1 MRKFFIATALSVLAV
16 SLPEADADTIRF
28 VDGRKPQQNV
38 EVMNETL
45 DNIEYRLSGVRQTQK
60 YPSEKVLEVIYSR
73 VPDDYQVAMDNY
85 EAGFFQDAADL
96 FLVAAQDARR
106 RKGLAAK
113 CIYQAGES
121 LMRAGRYSDAVTTF
135 GKLASQ
141 HADSRYIPQ
150 AELGSGVA
158 NLRGGSASKA
168 KAAFTKLK
176 NNAGKYG
183 ERWGFEAELQLQM
196 LDEAKD
202 PATALT
208 TYRRLAKETQLNYP
222 TVANQAKLRIGRVLI
237 SSKQYGEAEDF
248 FRKILEARTV
258 SAPDVVAGA
267 FNGLGTSLRNKPG
280 AGDKELR
287 EALYAHL
294 RVIVSFE
301 SVMSEQPEALY
312 GAGKCFQRVNV
323 EDAANRSRR
332 MLGRVINE
340 FPTSEYA
347 AKAKQG

>member
-1 MRKFFIATALSVLAV
+1 MRKLVILTVLGAFLAV
-16 SLPEADADTIRF
+16 LPEAAADTIRF

-45 DNIEYRLSGVRQTQK
+45 DSIEYRLAGVRQTQK
-60 YPSEKVLEVIYSR
+60 YPSAKVLDVVYTR
-73 VPDDYQVAMDNY
+73 TPDDYQVATDNFDVGAY
-85 EAGFFQDAADL
+85 QDAADL
-96 FLVAAQDARR
+96 FLVAAQDSRR
-106 RKGLAAK
+106 QKGLAAK
-113 CIYQAGES
+113 CIYQAGDA
-121 LMRAGRYSDAVTTF
+121 LMRAGLFSDAVSTF
-135 GKLASQ
+135 EKLESS
-141 HADSRYIPQ
+141 HADSRYIPE
-150 AELGSGVA
+150 AALGTGLA
-158 NLRGGSASKA
+158 HLRGGSASKA
-168 KAAFTKLK
+168 KASFSKLK
-176 NNAGKYG
+176 SNSSKYG
-183 ERWGFEAELQLQM
+183 ERWGYEADLQLQM
-196 LDEAKD
+196 LSESKD

-208 TYRRLAKETQLNYP
+208 TYRRLAKETQSKYP

-237 SSKQYGEAEDF
+237 SSKQFDEAESF
-248 FRKILEARTV
+248 FRTILEARTV

-267 FNGLGTSLRNKPG
+267 YNGLGTSLRNKPG

-301 SVMSEQPEALY
+301 GVVSELPEALY
-312 GAGKCFQRVNV
+312 GAGKCFQKVPV

-340 FPTSEYA
+340 FGNSSWA